1 MSFTIFCSLKQ
12 KVCIP
17 DSMCPI
23 QIGDCP
29 FASYL
34 IVWNE
39 TIENKEKWQI
49 QIYEVLNN

>member
-1 MSFTIFCSLKQ
+1 MLFTIFCNLKQ

-17 DSMCPI
+17 DSVCHI

-39 TIENKEKWQI
+39 TIEKEKWQI
-49 QIYEVLNN
+49 YEILNN